1 MPGLRPAC
9 LLPLMLMGC
18 AAERGA
24 EQATA
29 MEQALRSARAGFV
42 VPIAPAARA
51 PAPAPAAA
59 RPPTGAVSSATALA
73 GLRAE
78 EVRRRLGEPAL
89 RRPEGDAEIWLYEAP
104 DCRLD
109 VIFYPEGGALLV
121 GHAAARAHGGARVTE
136 TACLAAMPGR
146 AP

>member
-1 MPGLRPAC
+1 MPGLRPAR
-9 LLPLMLMGC
+9 LLPLLLLGC
-18 AAERGA
+18 AADRGA
-24 EQATA
+24 EQAIA
-29 MEQALRSARAGFV
+29 MEQALRSARAGIV
-42 VPIAPAARA
+42 APAAPVSRP
-51 PAPAPAAA
+51 PALAPAAA
-59 RPPTGAVSSATALA
+59 RSPAGAVSSAAALA

-109 VIFYPEGGALLV
+109 VILYPEGGALLV

-136 TACLAAMPGR
+136 AACLAALPGR